1 MVGDGR
7 IWYNSRL
14 IPKEE
19 RMETIATDKAPAAL
33 GPYSQAIRANGMIYC
48 SGQIPINPATGTI
61 EAKTI
66 EEQTAQSIANLRNVL
81 EKAGS
86 SLSNVVKTTVFIKD
100 MNDFAALNKVY
111 AELFGE
117 TKPARSCVEVARLPK
132 DVLVEIECIAAVE
145 S

>member
-1 MVGDGR
+1 
-7 IWYNSRL
+7 
-14 IPKEE
+14 
-19 RMETIATDKAPAAL
+19 MEIIATEKAPAAL

-61 EAKTI
+61 EAQTI
-66 EEQTAQSIANLRNVL
+66 EEQTTQAITNLKNVL

-86 SLSNVVKTTVFIKD
+86 SLAKVVKTTVFIKN

-111 AELFGE
+111 AELFGD

-132 DVLVEIECIAAVE
+132 DVLVEIECIAEAGD
-145 S
+145 

>member
-1 MVGDGR
+1 
-7 IWYNSRL
+7 
-14 IPKEE
+14 
-19 RMETIATDKAPAAL
+19 METIATEKAPAAL

-48 SGQIPINPATGTI
+48 SGQIPINPATGAI

-66 EEQTAQSIANLRNVL
+66 EAQTAQSITNLRNVL

-86 SLSNVVKTTVFIKD
+86 SLAKVVKTTVFIKN

-111 AELFGE
+111 AELFGD

-132 DVLVEIECIAAVE
+132 DVLVEIECIAE
-145 S
+145 C

>member
-1 MVGDGR
+1 
-7 IWYNSRL
+7 
-14 IPKEE
+14 
-19 RMETIATDKAPAAL
+19 MEIIATEKAPAAL

-48 SGQIPINPATGTI
+48 SGQIPINPATGAI

-66 EEQTAQSIANLRNVL
+66 EEQTAQSITNLKNVL

-86 SLSNVVKTTVFIKD
+86 SLAKVVKTTVFIKD

-111 AELFGE
+111 AELFGD

-132 DVLVEIECIAAVE
+132 DVLVEIECIAEAN
-145 S
+145 

>member
-1 MVGDGR
+1 
-7 IWYNSRL
+7 
-14 IPKEE
+14 
-19 RMETIATDKAPAAL
+19 MEIIATEKAPAAL

-66 EEQTAQSIANLRNVL
+66 EEQTAQAITNLKNVL

-86 SLSNVVKTTVFIKD
+86 SLAKVVKTTVFIKN

-111 AELFGE
+111 AELFGD

-132 DVLVEIECIAAVE
+132 DVLVEIECIAEA
-145 S
+145 

>member
-1 MVGDGR
+1 
-7 IWYNSRL
+7 
-14 IPKEE
+14 
-19 RMETIATDKAPAAL
+19 MEIIATEKAPAAL

-66 EEQTAQSIANLRNVL
+66 EEQTAQAITNLKNVL

-86 SLSNVVKTTVFIKD
+86 SLAKVVKTTVFIKD

-111 AELFGE
+111 AELFGD

-132 DVLVEIECIAAVE
+132 DVLVEIECMAEA
-145 S
+145 

>member
-1 MVGDGR
+1 
-7 IWYNSRL
+7 
-14 IPKEE
+14 
-19 RMETIATDKAPAAL
+19 MEIIATEKAPAAL

-66 EEQTAQSIANLRNVL
+66 EEQTAQSISNLRNVL

-86 SLSNVVKTTVFIKD
+86 SLAKVVKTTVFIKD

-111 AELFGE
+111 AELFGD

-132 DVLVEIECIAAVE
+132 DVLVEIECIAEA
-145 S
+145 